1 MTPLKTWLKSLEK
14 YQENTAYALP
24 QVQSEEM
31 DSCFGS
37 LFPYYRKLNHVSC
50 LFYRRYK
57 AKDKST
63 CAGIYFR
70 ITGKHQHLLY
80 SKYRVKR

>member
-1 MTPLKTWLKSLEK
+1 MLKSLEK

-50 LFYRRYK
+50 LFYRRYR

-70 ITGKHQHLLY
+70 IIGKN
-80 SKYRVKR
+80 SICFTAGIE